1 MRRDL
6 VPAPPRE
13 SDACRVCLTVSVLL
27 GMLVVAGIVM
37 TVPDAAKY
45 IKLRMM

>member
-6 VPAPPRE
+6 LPAVQRE

-27 GMLVVAGIVM
+27 GLLVVAGIAM
-37 TVPDAAKY
+37 NVPDVARY
-45 IKLRMM
+45 IKLKMM